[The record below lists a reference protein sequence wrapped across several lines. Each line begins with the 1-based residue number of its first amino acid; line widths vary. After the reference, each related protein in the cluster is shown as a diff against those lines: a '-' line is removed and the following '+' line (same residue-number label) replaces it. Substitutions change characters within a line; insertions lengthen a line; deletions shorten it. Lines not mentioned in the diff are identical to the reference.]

1 MLQPHLSTHSKY
13 AGKGLSGIVNK
24 GNTCYMNACL
34 SVLSHTYELNDLLD
48 NANLSARRKTLLNR
62 KPNAVLLD
70 EWDDL
75 RKILWNQ
82 NCTVS
87 PGRFVSAVQH
97 VARETGTVAF
107 QGWDQNDTSEFLLFI
122 FDAFHNACARAVVMR
137 IDGTEK
143 NPTDAIARQ
152 CYDMLK
158 ERYTRDY
165 SECLDLLYGIQMSV
179 ITEIGSSGSK
189 ILSAKPEP
197 YSVLNMCIPERVS
210 VGGVGGAAAT
220 SAPTPQRLT
229 LYDCFDK
236 YCESE
241 QLDGENAWFNDATGK
256 KQPVNKSILFW
267 SMPEIM
273 VIDLKRF
280 VPTSNYGRYKK
291 NNTHIDIPLEGASF
305 AKYVRGYS
313 PEKYVYDL
321 YGVCNHHGSIN
332 GGHYTATVRVADGR
346 WFNFNDERVSEIV
359 PKMTHLDGGGGAPYY
374 LDGSG
379 PYCLFYRRRK

>member
-1 MLQPHLSTHSKY
+1 MSYNRNKY
-13 AGKGLSGIVNK
+13 VGKGLSGIVNK

-48 NANLSARRKTLLNR
+48 NAQLSARRKTLPNR

-87 PGRFVSAVQH
+87 PGRFVSIIQR
-97 VARETGTVAF
+97 VARETGAVEF

-137 IDGTEK
+137 IDGTER
-143 NPTDAIARQ
+143 NPTDTIARQ

-158 ERYTRDY
+158 ERYARDY
-165 SECLDLLYGIQMSV
+165 SECLDMLYGIQMSV
-179 ITEIGSSGSK
+179 ITDVGNVNSGNG

-197 YSVLNMCIPERVS
+197 YSVLNMCIPEKTGSKV
-210 VGGVGGAAAT
+210 
-220 SAPTPQRLT
+220 LT

-241 QLDGENAWFNDATGK
+241 QLDGENAWFNEVTGK
-256 KQPVNKSILFW
+256 KQPVNKAMVFW

-305 AKYVRGYS
+305 AKYVRGYT

-321 YGVCNHHGSIN
+321 YGVCNHHGSIG

-346 WFNFNDERVSEIV
+346 WFNFNDERVGEIV
-359 PKMTHLDGGGGAPYY
+359 PKMTHLDGSA
-374 LDGSG
+374 

>member
-1 MLQPHLSTHSKY
+1 MAALLPNNTKTKY
-13 AGKGLSGIVNK
+13 AGKGLSGIVNR

-48 NANLSARRKTLLNR
+48 NAELSARRKTLPNR

-87 PGRFVSAVQH
+87 PGRFISAIQH
-97 VARETGTVAF
+97 VARETGAVEF

-143 NPTDAIARQ
+143 NPTDVIARR
-152 CYDMLK
+152 CFDMLK
-158 ERYTRDY
+158 ERYARDY

-179 ITEIGSSGSK
+179 ITDIADPPGTGNG

-197 YSVLNMCIPERVS
+197 YSVLNMCIPEKS
-210 VGGVGGAAAT
+210 GASSAAAHT
-220 SAPTPQRLT
+220 HTQRTIT

-241 QLDGENAWFNDATGK
+241 RLDGENAWFNEVTGK
-256 KQPVNKSILFW
+256 KQPVNKSIVFW

-291 NNTHIDIPLEGASF
+291 NTTHIDIPIESASF

-359 PKMTHLDGGGGAPYY
+359 PKMTHLDGSA
-374 LDGSG
+374 
-379 PYCLFYRRRK
+379 PYCLFYRRRHK

>member
-1 MLQPHLSTHSKY
+1 
-13 AGKGLSGIVNK
+13 
-24 GNTCYMNACL
+24 
-34 SVLSHTYELNDLLD
+34 
-48 NANLSARRKTLLNR
+48 
-62 KPNAVLLD
+62 
-70 EWDDL
+70 
-75 RKILWNQ
+75 
-82 NCTVS
+82 
-87 PGRFVSAVQH
+87 
-97 VARETGTVAF
+97 
-107 QGWDQNDTSEFLLFI
+107 
-122 FDAFHNACARAVVMR
+122 
-137 IDGTEK
+137 
-143 NPTDAIARQ
+143 
-152 CYDMLK
+152 MLK

-179 ITEIGSSGSK
+179 ITEIGSRNDGSK

-197 YSVLNMCIPERVS
+197 YSVLNMCIPERVES
-210 VGGVGGAAAT
+210 G
-220 SAPTPQRLT
+220 QIT
-229 LYDCFDK
+229 LHDCFNK

-346 WFNFNDERVSEIV
+346 WFNFNDERVGEIV
-359 PKMTHLDGGGGAPYY
+359 PKMTHLDGSA
-374 LDGSG
+374 

>member
-1 MLQPHLSTHSKY
+1 MTALLLPSSPHINPKY
-13 AGKGLSGIVNK
+13 AGRGLSGIVNR

-48 NANLSARRKTLLNR
+48 NAQLSARRKTLPNR
-62 KPNAVLLD
+62 KANAILMD

-75 RKILWNQ
+75 RKILWKQ

-87 PGRFVSAVQH
+87 PGRFISAIQH
-97 VARETGTVAF
+97 VARETSTVEF

-143 NPTDAIARQ
+143 NPTDVIARR

-165 SECLDLLYGIQMSV
+165 SECLDLLYGVQMSV
-179 ITEIGSSGSK
+179 ITDPPETAETAETRGSTNR

-197 YSVLNMCIPERVS
+197 YSVLNMCIPEH
-210 VGGVGGAAAT
+210 GGNI
-220 SAPTPQRLT
+220 T
-229 LYDCFDK
+229 LYDCFNK

-241 QLDGENAWFNDATGK
+241 RLDGENAWFNDAIGK
-256 KQPVNKSILFW
+256 KQPVNKSIVFW

-291 NNTHIDIPLEGASF
+291 NNTHIEIPLEGASF

-346 WFNFNDERVSEIV
+346 WFNFNDERVNEMV
-359 PKMTHLDGGGGAPYY
+359 PKMTHLDGSA
-374 LDGSG
+374 

>member
-1 MLQPHLSTHSKY
+1 MSQNHINVNNKY
-13 AGKGLSGIVNK
+13 VGKGLSGIANK

-48 NANLSARRKTLLNR
+48 NAQLSARRKTLLNR
-62 KPNAVLLD
+62 KPNAILLD

-97 VARETGTVAF
+97 VARETGTVQF

-137 IDGTEK
+137 IDGTER
-143 NPTDAIARQ
+143 NPTDVIARR

-179 ITEIGSSGSK
+179 ITEIGSRNDGSK

-197 YSVLNMCIPERVS
+197 YSVLNMCIPERVES
-210 VGGVGGAAAT
+210 G
-220 SAPTPQRLT
+220 QIT
-229 LYDCFDK
+229 LHDCFNK

-291 NNTHIDIPLEGASF
+291 NNTHIDIPLEGVSF

-321 YGVCNHHGSIN
+321 
-332 GGHYTATVRVADGR
+332 
-346 WFNFNDERVSEIV
+346 
-359 PKMTHLDGGGGAPYY
+359 
-374 LDGSG
+374 
-379 PYCLFYRRRK
+379 

>member
-1 MLQPHLSTHSKY
+1 MSQNHINVNNKY
-13 AGKGLSGIVNK
+13 VGKGLSGIANK

-48 NANLSARRKTLLNR
+48 NAQLSARRKTLLNR
-62 KPNAVLLD
+62 KPNAILLD

-87 PGRFVSAVQH
+87 PGRFVSAIQH
-97 VARETGTVAF
+97 VARETGTVEF

-137 IDGTEK
+137 IDGTER
-143 NPTDAIARQ
+143 NPTDVIARR

-179 ITEIGSSGSK
+179 ITEIGSRNDGSK

-197 YSVLNMCIPERVS
+197 YSVLNMCIPERVES
-210 VGGVGGAAAT
+210 G
-220 SAPTPQRLT
+220 QIT
-229 LYDCFDK
+229 LHDCFNK

-346 WFNFNDERVSEIV
+346 WFNFNDERVGEIV
-359 PKMTHLDGGGGAPYY
+359 PKMTHLDGSA
-374 LDGSG
+374 

>member
-1 MLQPHLSTHSKY
+1 MSYNRNKY
-13 AGKGLSGIVNK
+13 AGKGLSGIANR

-34 SVLSHTYELNDLLD
+34 SVLSHTYELNEMLD
-48 NANLSARRKTLLNR
+48 NAQLSARRKTLPPR
-62 KPNAVLLD
+62 KANAVLLD

-97 VARETGTVAF
+97 VARETGAVEF
-107 QGWDQNDTSEFLLFI
+107 QGWSQNDTSEFLLFI
-122 FDAFHNACARAVVMR
+122 FDAFHNAFARAVVMR
-137 IDGTEK
+137 IDGTER
-143 NPTDAIARQ
+143 NPTDAIARR

-158 ERYTRDY
+158 ERYARDY

-179 ITEIGSSGSK
+179 ITDVADIEGANSSNA

-197 YSVLNMCIPERVS
+197 YSVLNMCIPEKAGPS
-210 VGGVGGAAAT
+210 V
-220 SAPTPQRLT
+220 LT

-241 QLDGENAWFNDATGK
+241 ELNGENEWFNETTGK
-256 KQPVNKSILFW
+256 KQPVNKSIVFW

-280 VPTSNYGRYKK
+280 VPTSTYGRYKK
-291 NNTHIDIPLEGASF
+291 NSAPIDIPLEGASF

-346 WFNFNDERVSEIV
+346 WFNFNDERVGEIV
-359 PKMTHLDGGGGAPYY
+359 PKMTHLDGSA
-374 LDGSG
+374 